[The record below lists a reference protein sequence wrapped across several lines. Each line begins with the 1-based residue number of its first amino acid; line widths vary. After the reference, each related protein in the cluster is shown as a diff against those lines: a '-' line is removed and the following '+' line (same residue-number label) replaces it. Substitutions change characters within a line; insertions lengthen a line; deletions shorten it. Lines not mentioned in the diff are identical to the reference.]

1 MIIVLI
7 FPCLVKG
14 SEQKIG
20 EKLPRVVKNAFSG
33 HETPSVRFA
42 AEGVQGFPPVARG
55 KGGIWIPGRITSDPA
70 RSTEVTGPRDVRG

>member
-1 MIIVLI
+1 M
-7 FPCLVKG
+7 K
-14 SEQKIG
+14 
-20 EKLPRVVKNAFSG
+20 
-33 HETPSVRFA
+33 TPSVRFA

>member
-14 SEQKIG
+14 SEQKNW
-20 EKLPRVVKNAFSG
+20 ESFHAWRKTRFPAMK
-33 HETPSVRFA
+33 TPSVRFA